1 MAVHDFVQ
9 LDNNL
14 TQEKNYYSNP
24 FIRNETYNKKIR
36 LAKSRIFYCT
46 NTILTLCLILSQDIH
61 RNKQKSPTYSK
72 CNGTI
77 RSNSKKS
84 YCSVCGSIT
93 HLK

>member
-1 MAVHDFVQ
+1 MAVHGFAQ

-24 FIRNETYNKKIR
+24 FIRNETYNKKIS

-46 NTILTLCLILSQDIH
+46 NTILALCLTLSQDIP
-61 RNKQKSPTYSK
+61 RKKQKSPTCSK
-72 CNGTI
+72 CNETI

-84 YCSVCGSIT
+84 YSTVCGSIT

>member
-1 MAVHDFVQ
+1 MVVHSFVQ

-24 FIRNETYNKKIR
+24 FIRNETYNKKIS

-46 NTILTLCLILSQDIH
+46 NTILTLCLILSQDIT
-61 RNKQKSPTYSK
+61 RKKQKSPTYSK
-72 CNGTI
+72 CNETI

-84 YCSVCGSIT
+84 YSTVCGSIT